1 MTSPQAAPAE
11 SNAAHPSA
19 SSRAQPLAG
28 PFEDEHHH
36 DHGARFLRDPKRI
49 GRLRIAFLLTCTT
62 MVAEAVGGV
71 ISGSLALIADAGHM
85 LVDSMALLFAFLGA
99 TFAQRPADAKRSYG
113 YARLEVLVGY
123 TNALLQIALVSWI
136 AVEAVQR
143 LFAPQPILSGTML
156 TIACIGLVVNL
167 VVLKVLGGHDH
178 DDVNAAG
185 AYLHVLGDLLGSVA
199 AISAAILIWAFG
211 WLWADAVVS
220 LVVGALILR
229 AAFRLL
235 RRSAHILLEG
245 VPEGID
251 LDRIPASVEARV
263 PAVRDV
269 HHVHVWQLTGGSR
282 VATLHAV
289 LAPGQDPDAAIL
301 AVRAAL
307 HEDFAIDHVT
317 VQLDG
322 VVCAQPGC
330 EGATDSPGTTGHHPA
345 HAQCSDH
352 THAPRPHRHDHGQVR
367 PESGSDAHD
376 H

>member
-1 MTSPQAAPAE
+1 MPEPSPAPP
-11 SNAAHPSA
+11 AAHRHAALP
-19 SSRAQPLAG
+19 G

-36 DHGARFLRDPKRI
+36 DHGARFLHDAKRV
-49 GRLRIAFLLTCTT
+49 GRLRFAFLLTLVT

-85 LVDSMALLFAFLGA
+85 AVDSMALLFAFLGA
-99 TFAQRPADAKRSYG
+99 RFARRPADDRRSFG

-123 TNALLQIALVSWI
+123 TNALLQLALVAWI
-136 AVEAVQR
+136 SFEAVQR
-143 LFAPQPILSGTML
+143 LFAPQPIQSMTML
-156 TIACIGLVVNL
+156 VIACVGLVMNL
-167 VVLKVLGGHDH
+167 IVLKVLGGHDH

-199 AISAAILIWAFG
+199 AITAALLVWGFG
-211 WLWADAVVS
+211 WLWADALVS
-220 LVVGALILR
+220 LVVGALLLR
-229 AAFRLL
+229 ASIRLL

-245 VPEGID
+245 VPED
-251 LDRIPASVEARV
+251 LDLQQIPQAVETRV

-289 LAPGQDPDAAIL
+289 LAPGQDADAAIQ

-307 HEDFAIDHVT
+307 HQDFAIDHVT

-322 VVCAQPGC
+322 VVCAQADCAPLR
-330 EGATDSPGTTGHHPA
+330 GAEPHEHAHRHGQAHRHGHSG
-345 HAQCSDH
+345 CSDH
-352 THAPRPHRHDHGQVR
+352 GH
-367 PESGSDAHD
+367 
-376 H
+376 